1 MVPSD
6 LSDVK
11 FLPLITFKKKK
22 KERKSRTVFYRSP
35 YVIGKTVVA
44 GVKISDINI
53 LALVRTL
60 AWLS

>member
-11 FLPLITFKKKK
+11 FPPLITFLR

-35 YVIGKTVVA
+35 YDIDKTVAA
-44 GVKISDINI
+44 GVKTSDINI
-53 LALVRTL
+53 AALVRTL

>member
-11 FLPLITFKKKK
+11 FPPLKTFFLR

-35 YVIGKTVVA
+35 YDIGKTVAA
-44 GVKISDINI
+44 GVKTSDINI